1 MRKTK
6 IVCTLGPSSCT
17 EKKIK
22 EMARAGMDV
31 ARLNFSHG
39 DYDFHQG
46 LINLIRKISAQIGKP
61 LCILQDLQG
70 PKLRVGELLKGRIH
84 LKAGEIFVLTSKPM
98 VGDERRAFVSYPY
111 LAQDAKAGDKI
122 LLADGTIIL
131 QVQQLK
137 DGEVYTRVEQG
148 GYLKSHQGVNLPGIN
163 LRISALTDKDKQDL
177 AFGVSQ
183 KVDWVALS
191 FVRKG
196 FDLLELKAEL
206 GNLNSD
212 IPVIAKL
219 EKPEALENLEEIMN
233 LTDGIM
239 VARGDLGVEIPLEQV
254 PHVQKELISKSR
266 EQGKPVITATQML
279 ESMTKSIRPTRAEVS
294 DVANAIM
301 DGTDAVMLSEETAA
315 GDYPV
320 EAVAMMAKIAETT
333 EQYLKPFREISRER
347 YRENLL
353 EVLSMA
359 ACEISSNL
367 KTKAIIV
374 GSTSGRTARVT
385 SSFRP
390 RVPIIAASEEEST
403 VNRLMLSWGVFP
415 QLTGSAQTNE
425 ELSHE
430 LLLAGKKSGL
440 VQDGDL
446 VLITAGFPPGVTG
459 STNTI
464 KLLIPGEL
472 FLRGFGVGEPDQM
485 VEGSLR
491 IVKNP
496 KVALGKVKKGDILLV
511 DVLDE
516 RYRPVFSRV
525 AGIVAL
531 NGGSGT
537 RAERLLQTHKIP
549 GILGVAGA
557 FKIFKDNDQVK
568 LDIQRGLI
576 SKKQE

>member
-6 IVCTLGPSSCT
+6 IVCTLGPSSCS

-22 EMARAGMDV
+22 EMALAGMDV

-39 DYDFHQG
+39 DYAFHE
-46 LINLIRKISAQIGKP
+46 NLIKTVRRVSGQIGKP

-70 PKLRVGELLKGRIH
+70 PKLRVGELNKGKIH
-84 LKAGEIFVLTSKPM
+84 LKAGEIFVLTSKPL

-111 LAQDAKAGDKI
+111 LAQDAKPGDRI
-122 LLADGTIIL
+122 LLADGVVIL
-131 QVQQLK
+131 QVQQIK
-137 DGEVYTRVEQG
+137 EGEVFCKVEQG

-163 LRISALTDKDKQDL
+163 LRISALTEKDKQDL
-177 AFGVSQ
+177 AFGVAQ

-206 GNLNSD
+206 SNLNSD

-254 PHVQKELISKSR
+254 PHAQKELIRKSR
-266 EQGKPVITATQML
+266 FQGKPVITATQML
-279 ESMTKSIRPTRAEVS
+279 ESMTRSVRPTRAEVS
-294 DVANAIM
+294 DVANAIL
-301 DGTDAVMLSEETAA
+301 DGTDAIMLSEETAS
-315 GDYPV
+315 GEYPV

-333 EQYLKPFREISRER
+333 EQYMPYEQVFQER
-347 YRENLL
+347 CGENLL
-353 EVLSMA
+353 EILSLA
-359 ACEISSNL
+359 ACEISENL
-367 KTKAIIV
+367 KTKAIVV

-390 RVPIIAASEEEST
+390 RCPIIAASEDETT
-403 VNRLMLSWGVFP
+403 VHRLMLSWGVFP
-415 QLTGSAQTNE
+415 QFSSPVKTTE
-425 ELSHE
+425 ELNRE
-430 LLLAGKKSGL
+430 LLSAAKKSGL
-440 VQDGDL
+440 VEDGDL
-446 VLITAGFPPGVTG
+446 VLLTAGFPPGVTG

-464 KLLIPGEL
+464 RLMIPGEL
-472 FLRGFGVGEPDQM
+472 FLRGVGVGEPDQ
-485 VEGSLR
+485 VVQGRLR
-491 IVKNP
+491 LAKNP
-496 KVALGKVKKGDILLV
+496 NDALGKVKKGDILLI
-511 DVLDE
+511 DTLDE
-516 RYRPVFSRV
+516 RYKPVLSRV
-525 AGIVAL
+525 TGVIAMS
-531 NGGSGT
+531 GGSGT
-537 RAERLLQTHKIP
+537 RAERLLKGHNLP

-557 FKIFKDNDQVK
+557 FKIFKDNDMVK
-568 LDIQRGLI
+568 LDIQRGLV